1 MNPAFPSAADDSLPP
16 NAEDTDADIVV
27 LPPSQDSQKRVKHV
41 ELLENLL
48 RSFDTLIYI
57 ELSALYYLDCSVGL
71 FALHTLAQLFF
82 LTERPPGLPA
92 PPTRSALGAVIGS
105 NLLCTLLHLVNARP
119 EAGEAS
125 HFYLHG
131 SIIIDFVGQLG
142 PTSKWRLFCMDI
154 MVLALQVGQL
164 ALGIEKRRV
173 QAAEKR
179 TQDSIQDLDAE
190 EAGIIRSESSRNE
203 AHEGLEGMELQE
215 LLGTGQ
221 TEHVAGSDQSSLH
234 VLDEFYTGNTILTR
248 LNVVDTIS
256 SELRGTTTAT
266 DPTSGALSLPG
277 LLVRWRSMR

>member
-1 MNPAFPSAADDSLPP
+1 MNPAFPSAVDDPLLVS
-16 NAEDTDADIVV
+16 AEDTDAGVIDT
-27 LPPSQDSQKRVKHV
+27 PPTFDSQKRVKQV

-48 RSFDTLIYI
+48 RSFDALIYL
-57 ELSALYYLDCSVGL
+57 ELSALYYLDCAFGL
-71 FALHTLAQLFF
+71 LILHTIVQLFF
-82 LTERPPGLPA
+82 LSERPPGLPA

-105 NLLCTLLHLVNARP
+105 NLLCTLLHLLKARP

-142 PTSKWRLFCMDI
+142 PTSKWRLYCMDTL
-154 MVLALQVGQL
+154 VLALQVGQL
-164 ALGIEKRRV
+164 AMGIEKRRL

-179 TQDSIQDLDAE
+179 TQGSIQDLDAE

-221 TEHVAGSDQSSLH
+221 TEHEARSDQSSLH
-234 VLDEFYTGNTILTR
+234 VLDEFYTGNTILAR

-256 SELRGTTTAT
+256 SELRGTTSAT
-266 DPTSGALSLPG
+266 DPTGGALSLPG